1 MVSESSAVPTI
12 GSDECESGGD
22 QTGERRECNGAVVHA
37 GSDYEG
43 AETRRNSDDYA
54 VATAVVSSDT
64 EPRTAR
70 ETMRNRRTLNDMTT
84 PEKNASPR
92 RRRIPTAAVN
102 RLPVYLQ
109 ILTDLQLTETT
120 QVSSDQLAALAN
132 VNAAKVRKD
141 LSYLGTYGTRGV
153 GYEVAFLIYQIKR
166 ELGLLTEWKTIVI
179 GAGNLGAAITVNG
192 GFASRGFPVV
202 GIFDVDPRKVGSR
215 VGDLTVRNLDEMND
229 FVRANGVHIGVLAVP
244 STAAQ
249 SVADD
254 LIAAG
259 IGSLL
264 NFAPIVLTTAKGVAV
279 RNVDLG
285 VELQILGYHEQMR
298 GQSSSQQ
305 NPVSV

>member
-1 MVSESSAVPTI
+1 MTALNTATQKHI
-12 GSDECESGGD
+12 
-22 QTGERRECNGAVVHA
+22 
-37 GSDYEG
+37 
-43 AETRRNSDDYA
+43 DDN
-54 VATAVVSSDT
+54 T
-64 EPRTAR
+64 
-70 ETMRNRRTLNDMTT
+70 
-84 PEKNASPR
+84 ASPR
-92 RRRIPTAAVN
+92 RRRIPSAAVN

-153 GYEVAFLIYQIKR
+153 GYEVTFLIYQIKR
-166 ELGLLTEWKTIVI
+166 ELGLLSQWKTIVV
-179 GAGNLGAAITVNG
+179 GAGNLGSAITVNG
-192 GFASRGFPVV
+192 GFTSRGFPVV
-202 GIFDVDPRKVGSR
+202 AIFDVDPRKVGTR
-215 VGDLTVRNLDEMND
+215 VGELVVRNLDELKD
-229 FVRANGVHIGVLAVP
+229 FIRANGVHIGVLAVP

-264 NFAPIVLTTAKGVAV
+264 NFAPVVLTASKGVTV

-285 VELQILGYHEQMR
+285 VELQILGYHEQIR
-298 GQSSSQQ
+298 SQGATQ
-305 NPVSV
+305 PTRVTV

>member
-1 MVSESSAVPTI
+1 
-12 GSDECESGGD
+12 
-22 QTGERRECNGAVVHA
+22 
-37 GSDYEG
+37 
-43 AETRRNSDDYA
+43 
-54 VATAVVSSDT
+54 
-64 EPRTAR
+64 
-70 ETMRNRRTLNDMTT
+70 
-84 PEKNASPR
+84 
-92 RRRIPTAAVN
+92 VN

-109 ILTDLQLTETT
+109 ILTDLELTETS

-166 ELGLLTEWKTIVI
+166 ELGLLTEWKTIVV
-179 GAGNLGAAITVNG
+179 GAGNLGSAITVNG

-202 GIFDVDPRKVGSR
+202 AIFDVDPRKVGTI
-215 VGDLTVRNLDEMND
+215 VGELTVRNLDEMRE
-229 FVRANGVHIGVLAVP
+229 FVRANGVQIGVLAVP

-254 LIAAG
+254 LMAAG

-264 NFAPIVLTTAKGVAV
+264 NFAPVVLTTTKGVTV

-285 VELQILGYHEQMR
+285 VELQILGYHEQLR
-298 GQSSSQQ
+298 GQASSQP
-305 NPVSV
+305 NRVSV

>member
-1 MVSESSAVPTI
+1 MLFRS
-12 GSDECESGGD
+12 
-22 QTGERRECNGAVVHA
+22 
-37 GSDYEG
+37 
-43 AETRRNSDDYA
+43 
-54 VATAVVSSDT
+54 
-64 EPRTAR
+64 
-70 ETMRNRRTLNDMTT
+70 
-84 PEKNASPR
+84 
-92 RRRIPTAAVN
+92 PTAAVN

-109 ILTDLQLTETT
+109 ILTDLQLTETS

-179 GAGNLGAAITVNG
+179 GAGNLGSAITVNG

-202 GIFDVDPRKVGSR
+202 AIFDVDPRKVGSK
-215 VGDLTVRNLDEMND
+215 VGELSVRHLDEMKD
-229 FVRANGVHIGVLAVP
+229 FVRTNSVHIGVLAVP

-249 SVADD
+249 AVADE
-254 LIAAG
+254 LMAAG

-264 NFAPIVLTTAKGVAV
+264 NFAPVVLTTPSAVSV

-285 VELQILGYHEQMR
+285 VELQILGYHEQSR
-298 GQSSSQQ
+298 GQSSTQR
-305 NPVSV
+305 PARV

>member
-1 MVSESSAVPTI
+1 MTALNTATQKHI
-12 GSDECESGGD
+12 
-22 QTGERRECNGAVVHA
+22 
-37 GSDYEG
+37 
-43 AETRRNSDDYA
+43 DDN
-54 VATAVVSSDT
+54 T
-64 EPRTAR
+64 
-70 ETMRNRRTLNDMTT
+70 
-84 PEKNASPR
+84 ASPR
-92 RRRIPTAAVN
+92 RRRIPSAAVN

-153 GYEVAFLIYQIKR
+153 GYEVTFLIYQIKR
-166 ELGLLTEWKTIVI
+166 ELGLLSQWKTIVV
-179 GAGNLGAAITVNG
+179 GAGNLGSAITVNG
-192 GFASRGFPVV
+192 GFTSRGFPVV
-202 GIFDVDPRKVGSR
+202 AIFDVDPRKVGTR
-215 VGDLTVRNLDEMND
+215 VGELVVRNLDELKD
-229 FVRANGVHIGVLAVP
+229 FVRANGVHIGVLAMP

-264 NFAPIVLTTAKGVAV
+264 NFAPVVLTAPKDVTV

-285 VELQILGYHEQMR
+285 VELQILGYHEQIR
-298 GQSSSQQ
+298 SQGATQ
-305 NPVSV
+305 PTRVTV

>member
-1 MVSESSAVPTI
+1 MTALNTATQKHI
-12 GSDECESGGD
+12 
-22 QTGERRECNGAVVHA
+22 
-37 GSDYEG
+37 
-43 AETRRNSDDYA
+43 DDN
-54 VATAVVSSDT
+54 T
-64 EPRTAR
+64 
-70 ETMRNRRTLNDMTT
+70 
-84 PEKNASPR
+84 ASPR
-92 RRRIPTAAVN
+92 QRRIPSAAVN

-153 GYEVAFLIYQIKR
+153 GYEVTFLIYQIKR
-166 ELGLLTEWKTIVI
+166 ELGLLSQWKTIVV
-179 GAGNLGAAITVNG
+179 GAGNLGSAITVNG
-192 GFASRGFPVV
+192 GFTSRGFPVV
-202 GIFDVDPRKVGSR
+202 AIFDVDPRKVGTR
-215 VGDLTVRNLDEMND
+215 VGELVVRNLDELKD

-264 NFAPIVLTTAKGVAV
+264 NFAPVVLTAPKGVTV

-285 VELQILGYHEQMR
+285 VELQILGYHEQIR
-298 GQSSSQQ
+298 SQGATQ
-305 NPVSV
+305 PTRVTV

>member
-1 MVSESSAVPTI
+1 M
-12 GSDECESGGD
+12 
-22 QTGERRECNGAVVHA
+22 
-37 GSDYEG
+37 
-43 AETRRNSDDYA
+43 
-54 VATAVVSSDT
+54 TAADKT
-64 EPRTAR
+64 
-70 ETMRNRRTLNDMTT
+70 
-84 PEKNASPR
+84 ASPR
-92 RRRIPTAAVN
+92 RRRSPIAAVN

-109 ILTDLQLTETT
+109 ILTDLELTETS

-166 ELGLLTEWKTIVI
+166 ELGLLTEWKTIVV
-179 GAGNLGAAITVNG
+179 GAGNLGSAITVNG

-202 GIFDVDPRKVGSR
+202 AIFDVDPRKVGTI
-215 VGDLTVRNLDEMND
+215 VGELSVRNLDEMCE
-229 FVRANGVHIGVLAVP
+229 FVRANGVQIGVLAVP

-254 LIAAG
+254 LMAAG

-264 NFAPIVLTTAKGVAV
+264 NFAPVVLTTTRGVTV

-285 VELQILGYHEQMR
+285 VELQILGYHEQLR
-298 GQSSSQQ
+298 GQASSQP
-305 NPVSV
+305 NRVSV

>member
-1 MVSESSAVPTI
+1 
-12 GSDECESGGD
+12 
-22 QTGERRECNGAVVHA
+22 
-37 GSDYEG
+37 
-43 AETRRNSDDYA
+43 
-54 VATAVVSSDT
+54 
-64 EPRTAR
+64 
-70 ETMRNRRTLNDMTT
+70 MRKHRTLMVMT
-84 PEKNASPR
+84 PVDSAASPR
-92 RRRIPTAAVN
+92 RRRIPGAAVN

-109 ILTDLQLTETT
+109 ILSDLQLTETV

-166 ELGLLTEWKTIVI
+166 ELGLLTEWKTIVV
-179 GAGNLGAAITVNG
+179 GAGNLGSAITVNG

-202 GIFDVDPRKVGSR
+202 AIFDVDPRKVGTK
-215 VGDLTVRNLDEMND
+215 VGDLVVRNLDEMRE
-229 FVRANGVHIGVLAVP
+229 FVRTNKVHIGVLAVP

-254 LIAAG
+254 LVAAG

-264 NFAPIVLTTAKGVAV
+264 NFAPVVLTATKGVTV

-285 VELQILGYHEQMR
+285 VELQILGYHEQAR
-298 GQSSSQQ
+298 GQTATPQSR
-305 NPVSV
+305 VTV